1 MDSEMDIEF
10 SPLEILDEKRAWLEI
25 ESSSEVKMLCKTR
38 ICVNC

>member
-25 ESSSEVKMLCKTR
+25 LWSENAV
-38 ICVNC
+38 